1 MGGARDGGSGLSSAR
16 TPLVDSAAMGSPTVP
31 HPSVSFRALLAACW
45 LLLAAPVMAL
55 APQAGTPST
64 SGKVAPDSPRAALE
78 GYLEQARAGDF
89 AAAARW
95 LELPEGAAPDDGP
108 RLALRLKFVLDHHV
122 WIDMSQVSGESAGRL
137 DDDLT
142 PDTEAVGSIRSKAGV
157 DEPVRLVRVEEPAG
171 ARWLFSAATV
181 ARVDHWFGRLPD
193 RWILEHLPRPLL
205 QPGPFDILWWQWIA
219 LPAALLAAWFL
230 GWFLARF
237 TRGLLARLVAR
248 TQATW
253 DDAVLARIGGPLT
266 LVWLIAVLHLL
277 LPLVGLPAPVEETSR
292 ETLRAGLFFV
302 VFWALMRSVDVAVQV
317 VQESQWTLQHP
328 AARSLLPLGGRV
340 VKILVLALAVVSAL
354 SALGFP
360 VASLVAGLGIGG
372 LALALAAQKTV
383 ENLVGAFSIGM
394 DQPMKEGDLVRIGE
408 HEGVV
413 EMIGLRSTRLRTA
426 ERTLITIPNSQVS
439 EQRVECL
446 AARDRFRLAL
456 TVGVEY
462 GATAAQLRAI
472 CEGFERVMRGH
483 PRTWPDVVVARLK
496 DFGASSLDIEVLCWF
511 QTTDPLEYKAI
522 REEVMLGFMR
532 VVEEAGSAFA
542 FPTRTVHVVGAQAP
556 GQRRG

>member
-1 MGGARDGGSGLSSAR
+1 MR
-16 TPLVDSAAMGSPTVP
+16 SAAAPRL
-31 HPSVSFRALLAACW
+31 SVSFRGLLLAG
-45 LLLAAPVMAL
+45 LLLAAPALAL
-55 APQAGTPST
+55 APQAD
-64 SGKVAPDSPRAALE
+64 GKPPASDQVAPDSPRAALE
-78 GYLEQARAGDF
+78 GYLEQARAADF

-95 LELPEGAAPDDGP
+95 LELPADAPSGDGP
-108 RLALRLKFVLDHHV
+108 RLARRLRFVLDHHV
-122 WIDMSQVSGESAGRL
+122 WFDMSQVSGEPAGDQ
-137 DDDLT
+137 DDGLT
-142 PDTEAVGSIRSKAGV
+142 PDTEQVGAIRSKAGV
-157 DEPVRLVRVEEPAG
+157 DEPVRLVRVEDAAG

-205 QPGPFDILWWQWIA
+205 RPGPFDILAWQWIA

-237 TRGLLARLVAR
+237 TRGVLGRLVAR

-266 LVWLIAVLHLL
+266 LAWLIAVLHLL
-277 LPLVGLPAPVEETSR
+277 LPLVGLPAPMEDLSR
-292 ETLRAGLFFV
+292 QVLRAGLFFV
-302 VFWALMRSVDVAVQV
+302 VFWALLRSVDVAVQV
-317 VQESQWTLQHP
+317 VQESHWTVQHP
-328 AARSLLPLGGRV
+328 AARSLLPLAGRV
-340 VKILVLALAVVSAL
+340 LKIVVLALAVVSAL
-354 SALGFP
+354 SELGFP

-394 DQPMKEGDLVRIGE
+394 DQPMKEGDLVRIGD

-446 AARDRFRLAL
+446 QARDRWRLAL

-483 PRTWPDVVVARLK
+483 PRIWPDVVVARLK

-542 FPTRTVHVVGAQAP
+542 FPTRTVHVVGAQAAMAA
-556 GQRRG
+556 QRGR

>member
-1 MGGARDGGSGLSSAR
+1 MGSVLPLRSSASCR
-16 TPLVDSAAMGSPTVP
+16 AVLA
-31 HPSVSFRALLAACW
+31 ALL
-45 LLLAAPVMAL
+45 LLLPPLAVAHARQPEGQPAA
-55 APQAGTPST
+55 
-64 SGKVAPDSPRAALE
+64 SGQVASDSPRAALE
-78 GYLEQARAGDF
+78 HYLDLARAGDF
-89 AAAARW
+89 AGAARW
-95 LELPEGAAPDDGP
+95 LELPEGADPAEGP
-108 RLALRLKFVLDHHV
+108 RLARRFRFVLDHHV
-122 WIDMSQVSGESAGRL
+122 WFDMSQVSGEPAGTL
-137 DDDLT
+137 DDGLT
-142 PDTEAVGSIRSKAGV
+142 PDTEEVGAIRSKAGV
-157 DEPVRLVRVEEPAG
+157 SEPVRLVRVADAGG

-205 QPGPFDILWWQWIA
+205 QAGPFEILYWQWVA

-266 LVWLIAVLHLL
+266 LAWLIAVLHVL
-277 LPLVGLPAPVEETSR
+277 LPLVGLAALAEESAR
-292 ETLRAGLFFV
+292 QALSAGLFFV
-302 VFWALMRSVDVAVQV
+302 FFWALLRSVDVAVQV
-317 VQESQWTLQHP
+317 AQESHWTVQHP
-328 AARSLLPLGGRV
+328 AARSLLPLGGRML
-340 VKILVLALAVVSAL
+340 KIIVLALAVVSAL
-354 SALGFP
+354 SELGFP

-426 ERTLITIPNSQVS
+426 ERTLITIPNAQVS

-446 AARDRFRLAL
+446 QARDRFRLAL
-456 TVGVEY
+456 TVGLEY
-462 GATAAQLRAI
+462 GASAAQLRRT
-472 CEGFERVMRGH
+472 CDGFERVMRGH
-483 PRTWPDVVVARLK
+483 PRIWPDVVVARLR

-511 QTTDPLEYKAI
+511 QTTDPLEYKAL
-522 REEVMLGFMR
+522 REEVLLGFMR

-542 FPTRTVHVVGAQAP
+542 FPTRTVHVVGAKPA
-556 GQRRG
+556 GVEQRKG